1 MVLEEFVSLLVVV
14 VANNVQYYWN
24 HLDHGK
30 SLNEQTL
37 QNYGSRILPHRERG
51 LDGGCLLCRL

>member
-30 SLNEQTL
+30 SLNKQAL
-37 QNYGSRILPHRERG
+37 QNYGSRIPPNHGRG
-51 LDGGCLLCRL
+51 LGGGCLLCRL